1 MAAAVVPA
9 ATGVPASPF
18 SPGDVVAGVG
28 DTCPGWAGPGATAGA
43 AAASA
48 EDTET
53 TLLVSLRKETR
64 PYWKPGPTGLVFTVP
79 GMEPRVSCLLAT
91 QSTLSYT

>member
-28 DTCPGWAGPGATAGA
+28 DTCPGWAGPGAAVGA

-48 EDTET
+48 RDMGEREMVRYFPLAWGP
-53 TLLVSLRKETR
+53 LLSPLDCFPMLPSSPHVLW
-64 PYWKPGPTGLVFTVP
+64 P
-79 GMEPRVSCLLAT
+79 
-91 QSTLSYT
+91 

>member
-48 EDTET
+48 KDTT
-53 TLLVSLRKETR
+53 DSLLVTSLKAVETR
-64 PYWKPGPTGLVFTVP
+64 LNRPVFIVL
-79 GMEPRVSCLLAT
+79 GKEPWVMCVVASSLC
-91 QSTLSYT
+91 

>member
-28 DTCPGWAGPGATAGA
+28 DTCPGWAGPGAAVGA

-48 EDTET
+48 GDMGET
-53 TLLVSLRKETR
+53 
-64 PYWKPGPTGLVFTVP
+64 GG
-79 GMEPRVSCLLAT
+79 
-91 QSTLSYT
+91 